1 MGKAAQTVFKRTEKK
16 YLVSAEQFERLSAA
30 FLPFMEP
37 DEYGE
42 YTICNIYFD
51 TETDEL
57 IRRSLEKPVFKEK
70 LRARSY
76 GIPTADSKV
85 FLEIKRKFK
94 GVVYKRRVALR
105 YGELQTYLATGVHP
119 QTEKYRQIFAE
130 IDYFLQ
136 FYHPMPKLY
145 LAYDR
150 TAFKGRETPSLRIT
164 FDRDIRYRQNDLTL
178 GAGDA
183 GIRLLPDGQYVMEIK
198 ADGAM
203 PLWLCDILDR
213 ERLFPTSFSK
223 YGNVYK
229 ITNQKGVF

>member
-1 MGKAAQTVFKRTEKK
+1 MGKTAQTVFKRTEKK
-16 YLVSAEQFERLSAA
+16 YLVSAAQFRRLSVALGA
-30 FLPFMEP
+30 YMKA

-51 TETDEL
+51 TETDAL

-70 LRARSY
+70 IRARSY
-76 GIPTADSKV
+76 GVPTTDSKV

-94 GVVYKRRVALR
+94 GVVYKRRVSMQ
-105 YGELQTYLATGVHP
+105 YGELQTYLQSGEHP
-119 QTEKYRQIFAE
+119 QTEKNKQIFAE
-130 IDYFLQ
+130 IDYFFQ
-136 FYHPMPKLY
+136 FYHPTPKLW

-150 TAFKGRETPSLRIT
+150 VAFQGREIPSLRIT
-164 FDRDIRYRQNDLTL
+164 FDHDIRYRETDLTL
-178 GAGDA
+178 GAGDD

-203 PLWLCDILDR
+203 PLWLCDLLDG
-213 ERLFPTSFSK
+213 ERLYPVSFSK

-229 ITNQKGVF
+229 TIHQRREV